1 MINFRYHVVSITA
14 VFLALAVGLVLGT
27 AALNGPVTEGLFNET
42 QSLRKSNGQLRDQ
55 VAELEDEVAKGDE
68 FVKEVAPQLVG
79 GRLAGRRILLVTMP
93 GADDAAVQGVVE
105 NLRLAKA
112 SLTGTVRFTDA
123 FVAPQN
129 REDVRDLA
137 TRLLPATV
145 DDVPSDAD
153 GVTASAGLLA
163 GVLLDHQ
170 PTVTGSDRTTVLTG
184 YEKEG
189 LIDIDK
195 KITQPAQGVVI
206 VTDLPET
213 AEADAADRNAA
224 VLAATKQFALARVG
238 LVVAGRGTGGDSNP
252 VAVIRNDAALGRS
265 VSTVDNVNGSLGQL
279 AAVLALVHWFTE
291 GKAGH
296 YGISDGADGRIPK
309 PGA

>member
-1 MINFRYHVVSITA
+1 VINFRYHVVSITA

-68 FVKEVAPQLVG
+68 FIKEVAPLLVG
-79 GRLAGRRILLVTMP
+79 GRLTGRRVLLVAMP
-93 GADDAAVQGVVE
+93 GADDGAVGGVIE
-105 NLRLAKA
+105 NLRLAQA
-112 SLTGTVRFTDA
+112 SLTGTVRLTDT
-123 FVAPQN
+123 FVAPEN

-137 TRLLPATV
+137 TRLLPPNI

-153 GVTASAGLLA
+153 GVTASAALLA
-163 GVLLDHQ
+163 GVLLEHQ
-170 PTVTGSDRTTVLTG
+170 PAVTGSERTAVLTG
-184 YEKEG
+184 YQQQG
-189 LIDIDK
+189 LIDMDK
-195 KITQPAQGVVI
+195 KITQPAQGVII
-206 VTDLPET
+206 VTDLPAT
-213 AEADAADRNAA
+213 DDADAAGRNAA
-224 VLAATKQFALARVG
+224 VLAATRQFARVG
-238 LVVAGRGTGGDSNP
+238 PVVAGRGTGGDSNP
-252 VAVIRNDAALGRS
+252 VAAIRSDPVRRRS